1 MPQICILA
9 KLPEFTFSEHLEAQE
24 RVSIFFAYINLKLGP
39 ALWKIFVMDNSLL
52 LFNI

>member
-24 RVSIFFAYINLKLGP
+24 RVSIFCIYKF
-39 ALWKIFVMDNSLL
+39 KIGSSSME
-52 LFNI
+52 NICYG